1 MAGARG
7 LCAELGKRLSIEG
20 NIGKGWAEVQRFL
33 PWFLSLGKC
42 IMHPSTC
49 GAGKRWWRVVG
60 LKRPAGR
67 DVFSGDCIIIPIN
80 SFVEGAQIW
89 AWASP
94 GQRIIVV
101 IRK

>member
-1 MAGARG
+1 M
-7 LCAELGKRLSIEG
+7 
-20 NIGKGWAEVQRFL
+20 F
-33 PWFLSLGKC
+33 P
-42 IMHPSTC
+42 
-49 GAGKRWWRVVG
+49 
-60 LKRPAGR
+60 
-67 DVFSGDCIIIPIN
+67 GDCVIIPIN